1 MGYEHDG
8 VLTGEEAAAIIPKS
22 LAATHDQRHRIRKR
36 YEELQDIDLL
46 VEEVA
51 EKYRSLELFQ
61 PVPFD
66 IMRAITK
73 RMVKS
78 ALGLIDPSKVNRS
91 PKT

>member
-1 MGYEHDG
+1 
-8 VLTGEEAAAIIPKS
+8 
-22 LAATHDQRHRIRKR
+22 RIRKR